1 MSDKN
6 KSLRVVYL
14 DTDSAGKTRRRANTY
29 SGLVPDADNEAM
41 KKAAQAIDGL
51 TNKKMTYAEVIT
63 NERIN

>member
-29 SGLVPDADNEAM
+29 SGLVPEADNEAM

-51 TNKKMTYAEVIT
+51 TNQKMTYAEVIT

>member
-14 DTDSAGKTRRRANTY
+14 DTDSAGKTRRRANTF

-51 TNKKMTYAEVIT
+51 TNQKMTYAEVIT

>member
-41 KKAAQAIDGL
+41 KKAAQAIDSL
-51 TNKKMTYAEVIT
+51 TNQKMTYAEVIT

>member
-51 TNKKMTYAEVIT
+51 TNQKMTYAEVIT